1 MQVTTLDEYPES
13 DIESEK
19 SVSRSCILCDSICN
33 TFLET
38 ATL

>member
-1 MQVTTLDEYPES
+1 MQVMTVDEYPES
-13 DIESEK
+13 YIESEK

-33 TFLET
+33 TFLKK